1 MNEFRKTYNLY
12 TCLNDGEPKN
22 HICKLTAGQSKIIE
36 QVFNILEFK
45 YGKRE
50 KIEYLHDIKNNVIW
64 WRKKLNKYPRFV
76 LIQQK

>member
-1 MNEFRKTYNLY
+1 MYKVY
-12 TCLNDGEPKN
+12 
-22 HICKLTAGQSKIIE
+22 HKIIE